1 MKYQHLAEA
10 LEWMRNSLRL
20 DPHPLQGQAI
30 SLDFFEQHPQLAALG
45 LIGTILAYPGGYCM
59 VVETEAYLDS
69 CDPAS
74 RASKSRRGRIAR
86 RLQGPPGI
94 LLVYGMH
101 RVWLVNIVS
110 HPPGRGG
117 AVLIRA
123 CLHPHVGA
131 VEGPGRVARLL
142 GASRDWD
149 GIPVNEGPLVVFHGA
164 LVGPGLV
171 RRLPR
176 VGVKLD
182 LPEPMRYALHLP
194 GLYRPRNYKPGR
206 IVESCGDY
214 PIMKFEDIL
223 ALIAR

>member
-1 MKYQHLAEA
+1 MKDQHLAEA
-10 LEWMRNSLRL
+10 LEWMRSSLRL
-20 DPHPLQGQAI
+20 DPHPLYGQKV
-30 SLDFFEQHPQLAALG
+30 SRDFFEEHPQLAALSLLG
-45 LIGTILAYPGGYCM
+45 SILAYPGGYCM
-59 VVETEAYLDS
+59 VVETEAYLDA

-149 GIPVNEGPLVVFHGA
+149 GTLVSEGPLAVLHGA
-164 LVGPGLV
+164 LVSPGLV
-171 RRLPR
+171 RGLPR
-176 VGVKLD
+176 VGVRHD
-182 LPEPMRYALHLP
+182 LPEPMRYALRLP
-194 GLYRPRNYKPGR
+194 GVYMPKHYRPGS
-206 IVESCGDY
+206 IVESCRDY
-214 PIMKFEDIL
+214 PVMKFEDIL